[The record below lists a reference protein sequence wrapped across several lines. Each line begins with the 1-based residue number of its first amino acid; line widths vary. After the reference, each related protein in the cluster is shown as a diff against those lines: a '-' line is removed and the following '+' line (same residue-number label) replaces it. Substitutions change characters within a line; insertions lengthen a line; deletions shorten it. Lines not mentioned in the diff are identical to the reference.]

1 MTLKRSGRI
10 KPKKRTPAEKD
21 RIYGSPERIAFLQS
35 LRCACGCGVTP
46 CEVAHVV
53 NGGMGRKADA
63 AGFTIPLSPKC
74 HAKQHA
80 KGWEAIRLTKYEAL
94 VIATQVER
102 MFQRKHHG

>member
-46 CEVAHVV
+46 CEVAHVA
-53 NGGMGRKADA
+53 NGGMSRKGDA
-63 AGFTIPLSPKC
+63 ESNTIPLATKC
-74 HAKQHA
+74 HAKAHA
-80 KGWEAIRLTKYEAL
+80 KGWESIGLTKYEAAI
-94 VIATQVER
+94 IALQVEHMWER
-102 MFQRKHHG
+102 RNG